1 MKHIKNLTVR
11 AILAAAICVIAPI
24 CIPIGSVPVT
34 AATLIIFIIS
44 ACTDISFSLPAVLLY
59 IALGAFGLP
68 VFSGFSGGFHILAGI
83 TGGFILGYIPC
94 ACIISLICSK
104 FSEKKFVFPLSM
116 LLGTLICYICGTVWH
131 CFVTD
136 STLASSAAVC
146 ILPFIPGDIIKIAA
160 ASAISVPLK
169 ARIKSIIK

>member
-24 CIPIGSVPVT
+24 CIPIGSVPIT
-34 AATLIIFIIS
+34 AATLIIFVIS

-68 VFSGFSGGFHILAGI
+68 VFSGFSGGFHIIAGI

-94 ACIISLICSK
+94 TCVISLICSK

-116 LLGTLICYICGTVWH
+116 LLGTLICYICGTAWH

-136 STLASSAAVC
+136 STPLSSAAVC

-160 ASAISVPLK
+160 ASAISVALK
-169 ARIKSIIK
+169 TRIKNIIK